1 MRGLQGA
8 DRGCGR
14 APAPKRAVLRR
25 AQPQDKNKHGRVPEF
40 VATVGAAA
48 SIALP
53 ALASDAGVSA
63 DAVTAAGAIVGVAGL
78 GGVLVATDPQRRRS
92 AMAEG
97 AGGDEMASVKE
108 YFETAGAAYPC
119 LKDEHALL
127 LTSRCAVSVISES
140 ACSRNDCCDQA
151 GRRVSRR

>member
-1 MRGLQGA
+1 MRALQGA
-8 DRGCGR
+8 ERGCGR
-14 APAPKRAVLRR
+14 VPAPKRAVLRR
-25 AQPQDKNKHGRVPEF
+25 AQPQDTCKHAGVPKF

-48 SIALP
+48 SLALP

-92 AMAEG
+92 AMADG

-108 YFETAGAAYPC
+108 YFETSGAVNPC
-119 LKDEHALL
+119 LKYEHALL
-127 LTSRCAVSVISES
+127 PSL
-140 ACSRNDCCDQA
+140 
-151 GRRVSRR
+151 RRG